1 MFFHPLPIQTRLAE
15 VTNSCVAATT
25 GSEASVNRGRSIKLF
40 FNGNTRITLCS
51 QLLTESQRTFVRLNW
66 KWEAWKW
73 IRRMILWGK
82 WRQMPFIKLDFSSL
96 VLEEKGDFSWADG
109 KLCRVSK
116 DCFSLLF
123 LDFSGLYQIIVSLAS
138 PLDFGYVVV
147 VRPVR
152 QRQNIN
158 RQNEDQAR
166 GVQFKPL
173 EASK

>member
-25 GSEASVNRGRSIKLF
+25 GSEASVDRGRSIKLF

-116 DCFSLLF
+116 DCFSLV
-123 LDFSGLYQIIVSLAS
+123 SGLQWFIPDYCITCLTPRLWLCCSCKAC
-138 PLDFGYVVV
+138 
-147 VRPVR
+147 
-152 QRQNIN
+152 
-158 RQNEDQAR
+158 
-166 GVQFKPL
+166 
-173 EASK
+173 EAKAKYK

>member
-73 IRRMILWGK
+73 IRRMILRGK

-96 VLEEKGDFSWADG
+96 VLEEKGDFSWPMANCAG
-109 KLCRVSK
+109 WAR
-116 DCFSLLF
+116 
-123 LDFSGLYQIIVSLAS
+123 IVLAS
-138 PLDFGYVVV
+138 CFWTSVVYTRLLYHLPHSSTLV
-147 VRPVR
+147 M
-152 QRQNIN
+152 
-158 RQNEDQAR
+158 
-166 GVQFKPL
+166 L
-173 EASK
+173 